1 MTERTPVPP
10 AASPRQGVFE
20 TDVAFQNRRQA
31 GPNAPAAPPR
41 QGVFETDVAFQ
52 NRRQAAPAAAP
63 EQDPAP
69 ARANAAATANAI
81 TDEYTISV
89 RSMESIKDRIAE
101 EAPWIENPLSE
112 YQSYTYHFR
121 LFVAQDYDYLTT
133 LNEGDREGEIKPGD
147 VFRAIDSNP
156 MRIIAESGV
165 TTGFNIQEVKIESL
179 VGPNMETQNTNATQ
193 FVIQIQEPLGT
204 SFVELM
210 RNAAVDLN
218 IRNMDKCPYFLEL
231 TFMGYNEQGNLVG
244 QIDPETPVKSAL
256 LTDEYDNGGRWLYQ
270 IKITNI
276 ETELT
281 ASGSNY
287 TVTALPYSEDAF
299 DPAVGCSPA
308 LITPSGK
315 TIKEFLEALKL
326 ALNEQWRRYFQL
338 PDVYTFDFVVHSRE
352 ADNDPNN
359 YQLVSPTPDVEENRN
374 DRWEAGVAVPTM
386 SVPLGMEISAI
397 IESAFAQTH
406 EAQTRA
412 ANVLRRAD
420 SALSAED
427 AQAARDNRNGMSSV
441 ALYRAAKL
449 FRIEPDV
456 EIIGYNYDDNFYRKH
471 ITFHIW
477 PFFSQAPVLSKNL
490 AGEARRPEVQ
500 SLLFNELIDRG
511 FFRKKYDYIFTG
523 KNTEVTRLDIRFN
536 LAWSAVLPALSSF
549 HQNPEDAITHARRA
563 EEEPEP
569 AAPSTDAD
577 APRPAPAGTPTE
589 DRAIEAGRDVI
600 TDQSAIQEKE
610 RELRLLPADDP
621 RRPAL
626 EAEIA
631 RMKQEA
637 FETSTAEL
645 AYNAA
650 ALRGRYQRNRLLEE
664 EADSKRRRGPDKK
677 YLEDLEEIP
686 AFAATDNNLEPLA
699 HNISFSRPNSQTTNR
714 GGTGYAV
721 PVGGEKGVYG
731 AVLEQM
737 YGPLTTGLINI
748 DLEIRGDPY
757 WLSHSN
763 VERRLHFLSS
773 PPPLTPA
780 SKMAAYMEGDNVF
793 MLEFSYPFN
802 IDSETGDIN
811 IREGVSDSDDT
822 GPIKMER
829 LDKFTGMYRVV
840 RVTNTFSGG
849 EFRQTLKSQR
859 FPLLDL
865 ARAMQFSGTHQGGP
879 IASGSSATNQ
889 AARDATSPAPSRAAG
904 GGGPPANTNASGVV
918 PNNQIALARS
928 LDPQMARVVARAQE
942 IDAAAGGGFRIGSE
956 GGRRTPDQQ
965 ARIVGRGNSSRLN
978 SHHLTGRAVDVLPI
992 DSQGRTIPGWA
1003 NGNDPAYARISRSMA
1018 QASRE
1023 LGIPITW
1030 GGNFSNPANA
1040 AAERSHYELRRTR

>member
-1 MTERTPVPP
+1 MTRTPVPP

-31 GPNAPAAPPR
+31 GPNAPAAPLR

-52 NRRQAAPAAAP
+52 NRRQAAPADAP
-63 EQDPAP
+63 EQDPAA
-69 ARANAAATANAI
+69 ARAAAAPAANAI
-81 TDEYTISV
+81 TDQYTTTV
-89 RSMESIKDRIAE
+89 RSMEAVKDRIAKE
-101 EAPWIENPLSE
+101 VPWIENPLSG

-121 LFVAQDYDYLTT
+121 LFVAQDYDYLVS

-231 TFMGYNEQGNLVG
+231 TFMGYNEQGDLVG
-244 QIDPETPVKSAL
+244 QIDPATPVKSAL

-287 TVTALPYSEDAF
+287 TVTALPYSEEAF

-308 LITPSGK
+308 FITPSGR
-315 TIKEFLEALKL
+315 TIKEFLADLKAKL
-326 ALNEQWRRYFQL
+326 DLQWENYFSL
-338 PDVYTFDFVVHSRE
+338 PEIYKFDFVVHPD

-359 YQLVSPTPDVEENRN
+359 YQLVSPTPDLEENRN
-374 DRWEAGVAVPTM
+374 DRWEPGANVPMM
-386 SVPLGMEISAI
+386 SVPIGMEISAI

-412 ANVLRRAD
+412 RNVLRRANA
-420 SALSAED
+420 ALSAED
-427 AQAARDNRNGMSSV
+427 AAAATENQNGMSSV

-477 PFFSQAPVLSKNL
+477 PFFSQAPVLSRTL
-490 AGEARRPEVQ
+490 ANEARRPEVQ

-523 KNTEVTRLDIRFN
+523 NNIEVTRLDIRFN
-536 LAWSAVLPALSSF
+536 LAWSAVLPALSDY
-549 HQNPEDAITHARRA
+549 HQKPEDAITHARRA
-563 EEEPEP
+563 EEEPERP
-569 AAPSTDAD
+569 TPSNDAD
-577 APRPAPAGTPTE
+577 APIPAPTGTPTE
-589 DRAIEAGRDVI
+589 ERAVEARK
-600 TDQSAIQEKE
+600 DQIADLGAI
-610 RELRLLPADDP
+610 REEELKLSRLPDDSP
-621 RRPAL
+621 ERPAL
-626 EAEIA
+626 VERIAEMRREMA
-631 RMKQEA
+631 
-637 FETSTAEL
+637 ETSTAEFN
-645 AYNAA
+645 YNRTQ
-650 ALRGRYQRNRLLEE
+650 LRGRYERNRLLEE
-664 EADSKRRRGPDKK
+664 EADSKRRRGPDKQ
-677 YLEDLEEIP
+677 YLEDLEETP
-686 AFAATDNNLEPLA
+686 AFAATGSNLEPLA

-721 PVGGEKGVYG
+721 PVGGERGVYG

-757 WLSHSN
+757 WISHSN
-763 VERRLHFLSS
+763 VERRLHFLSN

-811 IREGVSDSDDT
+811 IRDEVVGDNDT
-822 GPIKMER
+822 GAIKVER
-829 LDKFTGMYRVV
+829 LDRFTGLYRVV

-865 ARAMQFSGTHQGGP
+865 ARAMQFDGFHAGGALDAGS
-879 IASGSSATNQ
+879 ASTNQ
-889 AARDATSPAPSRAAG
+889 AARDSTSPAPSRSAP
-904 GGGPPANTNASGVV
+904 GGPPANTNASGEV
-918 PNNQIALARS
+918 PNNQAALARS

-956 GGRRTPDQQ
+956 GGRRTQDQQ

-1040 AAERSHYELRRTR
+1040 AAERSHYELRRN